1 MTDVTTK
8 HPDYL
13 KNVDLWSKVEDV
25 CEGQHKVKAAKEKYL
40 PRHNKQDN
48 TPEAMAAYDSYL
60 EHAVFYGVTG
70 KTLGS
75 LIGGAFSRLPNFQ
88 RPDDLEYLERNAN
101 GQGVGI
107 YQIAQ
112 ASLRHVLKTYRCA
125 LYVDYPNVTPSKVR
139 AEDYSKQAF
148 PMIHVLPAKSVINW
162 DTIII
167 GNQQKLS
174 LVVIHEEVSSRAQG
188 GFNFEKKDQFRVL
201 RLEEIEGSYVFTIQ
215 VYKKNTDGVLTEEPK
230 TIPTDYNGKRWDYIP
245 FTFVGAI
252 DNTPAIESAPLLELA
267 DLNLA
272 HYIDS
277 ADFQESVYFVG
288 QPQFFMENVDT
299 TMYEIIKKDGL
310 YIGCKNAFPVK
321 LGFAQAN
328 PNTLSQTAMEKKWEQ
343 MKELGA
349 RLVQAGSANK
359 TATEANNDDAV
370 QHSVLSLC
378 TVNISAAITQ
388 ALRWCAKFAMPN
400 VDSILPEE
408 LVFEISKEFSKP
420 QFDNERSK
428 QLYDACVA
436 GKYPFKVWHEYQQTG
451 EFPDYSYEEIQEM
464 LEEEQI
470 NSPMPAYNMNGVN
483 NGPNNPTGS
492 V

>member
-1 MTDVTTK
+1 
-8 HPDYL
+8 
-13 KNVDLWSKVEDV
+13 
-25 CEGQHKVKAAKEKYL
+25 
-40 PRHNKQDN
+40 
-48 TPEAMAAYDSYL
+48 
-60 EHAVFYGVTG
+60 
-70 KTLGS
+70 
-75 LIGGAFSRLPNFQ
+75 
-88 RPDDLEYLERNAN
+88 
-101 GQGVGI
+101 
-107 YQIAQ
+107 
-112 ASLRHVLKTYRCA
+112 
-125 LYVDYPNVTPSKVR
+125 
-139 AEDYSKQAF
+139 
-148 PMIHVLPAKSVINW
+148 
-162 DTIII
+162 
-167 GNQQKLS
+167 
-174 LVVIHEEVSSRAQG
+174 
-188 GFNFEKKDQFRVL
+188 
-201 RLEEIEGSYVFTIQ
+201 
-215 VYKKNTDGVLTEEPK
+215 
-230 TIPTDYNGKRWDYIP
+230 
-245 FTFVGAI
+245 
-252 DNTPAIESAPLLELA
+252 
-267 DLNLA
+267 
-272 HYIDS
+272 
-277 ADFQESVYFVG
+277 
-288 QPQFFMENVDT
+288 MENVDT

-408 LVFEISKEFSKP
+408 VGFEISKEFSKP

-428 QLYDACVA
+428 QLYEACVA

-464 LEEEQI
+464 LEEEQM

-483 NGPNNPTGS
+483 NGSNNPTGT

>member
-13 KNVDLWSKVEDV
+13 KNVNLWSKVEDV

-40 PRHNKQDN
+40 PRHNKPD
-48 TPEAMAAYDSYL
+48 TSPEAMAAYESYL

-70 KTLGS
+70 KTLAS
-75 LIGGAFSRLPNFQ
+75 LVGGAFSRVPNFQ
-88 RPDDLEYLERNAN
+88 RPDELEYLERNAN
-101 GQGVGI
+101 GQGVGVH
-107 YQIAQ
+107 QLAQ
-112 ASLRHVLKTYRCA
+112 AALRHILKTYRCA
-125 LYVDYPNVTPSKVR
+125 LYVDYPTVAPSKTR
-139 AEDYSKQAF
+139 AEDVVKQAF

-162 DTIII
+162 DTIIV

-174 LVVIHEEVSSRAQG
+174 LVVIHETVSSRDQG
-188 GFNFEKKDQFRVL
+188 GFKFETKNQYRVL
-201 RLEEIEGSYVFTIQ
+201 RLEENNGNHVFTIQ
-215 VYKKNTDGVLTEEPK
+215 IYTQSPDGSITEGHK
-230 TIPTDYNGKRWDYIP
+230 TIPTDYNGKQWSYIP

-252 DNTPAIESAPLLELA
+252 DNTAAIESAPLLELA

-288 QPQFFMENVDT
+288 QPQFYMENVDQQ
-299 TMYEIIKKDGL
+299 MYEIIKKDGL

-328 PNTLSQTAMEKKWEQ
+328 PNTLSQTAMDKKWEQ

-378 TVNISAAITQ
+378 TVNISAALTQ

-420 QFDNERSK
+420 LFDNERSK
-428 QLYDACVA
+428 QLYEACVA
-436 GKYPFKVWHEYQQTG
+436 GKYPFKVWHEYQQMG
-451 EFPDYSYEEIQEM
+451 EFPDYSYEEIQDM
-464 LEEEQI
+464 LEEER
-470 NSPMPAYNMNGVN
+470 NSV
-483 NGPNNPTGS
+483 
-492 V
+492 VV

>member
-8 HPDYL
+8 HPDYS
-13 KNVDLWSKVEDV
+13 KNADLWGKVEDV
-25 CEGQHKVKAAKEKYL
+25 CEGQHKIKAVKEKYL
-40 PRHNKQDN
+40 PRHNKPDVSK
-48 TPEAMAAYDSYL
+48 EAMAAYDSYL

-88 RPDDLEYLERNAN
+88 RPDELEYLERNAN

-107 YQIAQ
+107 YQLAQ
-112 ASLRHVLKTYRCA
+112 AALRHVLKTYRCA
-125 LYVDYPNVTPSKVR
+125 FYVDYPNVEPSKTR
-139 AEDYSKQAF
+139 SEDAKKQAF
-148 PMIHVLPAKSVINW
+148 PMIHVLSAKSVINW
-162 DTIII
+162 DTIIV
-167 GNQQKLS
+167 GNQKKLS
-174 LVVIHEEVSSRAQG
+174 LVVIHEVVSKRDQG
-188 GFNFEKKDQFRVL
+188 GFKLETKDQYRVL
-201 RLEEIEGSYVFTIQ
+201 RLEEVDGGHVFTIQ
-215 VYKKNTDGVLTEEPK
+215 IYTQNSDGVLTEGSK
-230 TIPTDYNGKRWDYIP
+230 TIPKDYNGKQWDYIP
-245 FTFVGAI
+245 FSFVGAI

-288 QPQFFMENVDT
+288 QPQFFMEGVDT
-299 TMYEIIKKDGL
+299 QMYELIKKDGL

-328 PNTLSQTAMEKKWEQ
+328 PNTLSQAAMDKKWEQ

-359 TATEANNDDAV
+359 TATEANNDDAI

-378 TVNISAAITQ
+378 TVNISAALTQ

-400 VDSILPEE
+400 IDSILPEE
-408 LVFEISKEFSKP
+408 LTFEISKEFSKP
-420 QFDNERSK
+420 EFDNERSK
-428 QLYDACVA
+428 QLYEACVA

-451 EFPDYSYEEIQEM
+451 EFPDYSYEEIQDM
-464 LEEEQI
+464 LEEER
-470 NSPMPAYNMNGVN
+470 NSVAV
-483 NGPNNPTGS
+483 
-492 V
+492 